1 MTKIKKHV
9 TIFKK
14 DNIML
19 RRFSISLD
27 KDLVDK
33 FDELI
38 KKSKFANRS
47 QAVRHFIKQELVA
60 LEWQEDKEVAGAL
73 TLVYDHHKQELVG
86 QLLQIQHDF
95 AKSIISTQ
103 HVHLDHENCLEI
115 IVVKD
120 NAQKAKKLLDS
131 LKSVKGLKHIALT
144 ATAMNI

>member
-1 MTKIKKHV
+1 
-9 TIFKK
+9 
-14 DNIML
+14 ML
-19 RRFSISLD
+19 KRFSISLS
-27 KDLVDK
+27 KELVDK

-73 TLVYDHHKQELVG
+73 TLVYDHHKRELVG
-86 QLLQIQHDF
+86 QLLQLQHDF

-103 HVHLDHENCLEI
+103 HVHLDHTNCLEI

-131 LKSVKGLKHIALT
+131 LKSVKGVKHIALT
-144 ATAMNI
+144 AAVLDI